1 MKNRIFDSKCILSV
15 VLFTALLVVFCPT
28 TKAQVS
34 VTFKVNLQPQLKDSI
49 FVPGRDQA
57 YLKGNVFPL
66 TNTKKVYLRDKA
78 PTDSVYEAIVDFP
91 SSAAGKKLQFGYFI
105 QTPDKVMKEQMPRYI
120 ELRKGKRELDAL
132 YFDTFA
138 W

>member
-1 MKNRIFDSKCILSV
+1 MNNRNINHASI
-15 VLFTALLVVFCPT
+15 LFTVLLMTLFIAFGQT
-28 TKAQVS
+28 AKGQVS

-49 FVPGRDQA
+49 YVPGRDQA
-57 YLKGNVFPL
+57 YLKGNIFPL
-66 TNTKKVYLRDKA
+66 TNTKKVYLRDTA
-78 PTDSVYEAIVDFP
+78 PTDSVYEATVDFP
-91 SSAAGKKLQFGYFI
+91 SSAAGKKLQFSYFI
-105 QTPDKVMKEQMPRYI
+105 QTPDKILKEQMPRYI